1 MRPDFD
7 NYDYR
12 VALAMIGLALLVW
25 VAVEIYR

>member
-12 VALAMIGLALLVW
+12 VALAMIGMAVLAW
-25 VAVEIYR
+25 IIVAIYR

>member
-12 VALAMIGLALLVW
+12 IALAMIGMAILAWFV
-25 VAVEIYR
+25 VAIYR